1 VLFSTLAEERTM
13 TDPAI
18 ENLVDRATV
27 LAQRQCFDDAAALL
41 DEVLANQ
48 PEHLRALD
56 LLGFVRFFQ
65 QRYAEGE
72 ALCRRALAVK
82 PDHAY
87 AHKGLGLHLAK
98 QGKLDDGVAMLER
111 AIALAP
117 DWSDPYW
124 DLAVTLVEAGQH
136 AAARAVL
143 DRAKAAIPAERP
155 RLAAF
160 QRQID
165 AAAQAANGRGQ

>member
-1 VLFSTLAEERTM
+1 M

-18 ENLVDRATV
+18 ENLVERAV
-27 LAQRQCFDDAAALL
+27 ELAQRQCLDDAAALL
-41 DEVLANQ
+41 DEVLAAQ

-56 LLGFVRFFQ
+56 VLGFVRYFQ
-65 QRYAEGE
+65 QRYADGE

-82 PDHAY
+82 PDHPY

-98 QGKLDDGVAMLER
+98 LGRLDDGVAMLER
-111 AIALAP
+111 AIELAP
-117 DWSDPYW
+117 NWSDPYW

-136 AAARAVL
+136 ATARAVL
-143 DRAKAAIPAERP
+143 DRGKAAIPAERP
-155 RLAAF
+155 RFAAF

-165 AAAQAANGRGQ
+165 ATERAAKRGQ

>member
-1 VLFSTLAEERTM
+1 MADS
-13 TDPAI
+13 AI
-18 ENLVDRATV
+18 ENLVERATE
-27 LAQRQCFDDAAALL
+27 LAQRQCLDDAAALL
-41 DEVLANQ
+41 DEVLVAQ

-65 QRYAEGE
+65 KRYAEGE
-72 ALCRRALAVK
+72 SLCRRALAVK

-98 QGKLDDGVAMLER
+98 LGRLDEGVAMLER
-111 AIALAP
+111 AIELAP
-117 DWSDPYW
+117 TWSDPYW
-124 DLAVTLVEAGQH
+124 DLAVTLFDAGQH

-143 DRAKAAIPAERP
+143 DRAKAAVPAERP

-165 AAAQAANGRGQ
+165 AAAKSAARHQ